1 MKVLVNAL
9 SAKKGGI
16 VTYTKN
22 LLTSLDAAGI
32 DVTIAVP
39 PEFTHQLEHRL
50 MKIDTSGF
58 SPARRFLWEQTAWR
72 SIVKRHAPDIL
83 FSSANFGL
91 LNSPAK
97 QVLLLR
103 EGGLFD
109 PSYLANMAPT
119 QGVYNSLNR
128 SIRRKLMLASALR
141 SNQIITPTE
150 TMRDLIGL
158 WLPKAKEKCV
168 VNPYGT
174 LNEAFA
180 PTSRRREWAED
191 GTIRLLYVSVYYPHK
206 VPYQVCEAIDRLSR
220 DGMKVTGTITM
231 TLKEISEMSGGG
243 LDLEIVAD
251 AQRRGTISLGHH
263 DYTDLPELYR
273 THDIFVFPSVSET
286 FGHPMAEAMSSGLPV
301 IVADTLVNREI
312 CGDAALYAAPYSV
325 TDIARQVHKLNEDSA
340 LRLELSKRAR
350 ERTVHRYGWQDHID
364 RLLAAFQEI
373 AA

>member
-22 LLTSLDAAGI
+22 LLTSLDEAGI
-32 DVTIAVP
+32 DATVAVP
-39 PEFTHQLEHRL
+39 PEFVHPLEQRL

-58 SPARRFLWEQTAWR
+58 SPGRRFLWEQIAWR

-128 SIRRKLMLASALR
+128 SIRRRLMLASALR
-141 SNQIITPTE
+141 SDQIITPTE
-150 TMRDLIGL
+150 TMRDLVGL

-180 PTSRRREWAED
+180 PTSDRRQWAED

-206 VPYQVCEAIDRLSR
+206 VPYQVCEAIDRINREGL
-220 DGMKVTGTITM
+220 KATGTITM
-231 TLKEISEMSGGG
+231 TLKEMSEMSGGS
-243 LDLEIVAD
+243 LDLEVVAD
-251 AQRRGTISLGHH
+251 AERRGIVTLGHH
-263 DYTDLPELYR
+263 EYGDLPKLYR
-273 THDIFVFPSVSET
+273 SHDVFVFPSVSET

-301 IVADTLVNREI
+301 IVADTQVNREI
-312 CGDAALYAAPYSV
+312 CGDAALYARPYSV
-325 TDIARQVHKLNEDSA
+325 EDIARQVNRLHGDLT
-340 LRLELSKRAR
+340 LRLELSARAR
-350 ERTVHRYGWQDHID
+350 ERTLNRYGWQDHID
-364 RLLAAFQEI
+364 RLLAAFNEI
-373 AA
+373 TA

>member
-22 LLTSLDAAGI
+22 LLTSLDEAGI
-32 DVTIAVP
+32 DATVAVP
-39 PEFTHQLEHRL
+39 PEFVHPLEQRL

-58 SPARRFLWEQTAWR
+58 SPGRRFLWEQIAWR

-128 SIRRKLMLASALR
+128 SIRRRLMLASALR
-141 SNQIITPTE
+141 SDQIITPTE
-150 TMRDLIGL
+150 TMRDLVGL

-180 PTSRRREWAED
+180 PTSDRRQWAERSAGSREWPGRA
-191 GTIRLLYVSVYYPHK
+191 
-206 VPYQVCEAIDRLSR
+206 
-220 DGMKVTGTITM
+220 TITAA
-231 TLKEISEMSGGG
+231 TAWSS
-243 LDLEIVAD
+243 
-251 AQRRGTISLGHH
+251 
-263 DYTDLPELYR
+263 
-273 THDIFVFPSVSET
+273 
-286 FGHPMAEAMSSGLPV
+286 FGSAKPV
-301 IVADTLVNREI
+301 T
-312 CGDAALYAAPYSV
+312 
-325 TDIARQVHKLNEDSA
+325 
-340 LRLELSKRAR
+340 
-350 ERTVHRYGWQDHID
+350 
-364 RLLAAFQEI
+364 
-373 AA
+373 